1 MSLLELLLLANIKN
15 ICRNTVAREGSR
27 GGKSNKAIADYFIPL
42 PMCHI
47 TGEGKGKGR
56 RGMGCEGL
64 LGQSRQPMEG
74 NIPSSRSPS
83 GCSVLDFRWV

>member
-42 PMCHI
+42 PMHPI
-47 TGEGKGKGR
+47 TGEGKGEREKR
-56 RGMGCEGL
+56 DGM
-64 LGQSRQPMEG
+64 
-74 NIPSSRSPS
+74 
-83 GCSVLDFRWV
+83 

>member
-47 TGEGKGKGR
+47 TGEGKRGEGKEGWDMKDCWGKVGSSW
-56 RGMGCEGL
+56 RGISHPRGAP
-64 LGQSRQPMEG
+64 Q
-74 NIPSSRSPS
+74 
-83 GCSVLDFRWV
+83 DA